1 MKKQDLFLGLYILM
15 PIIFLIVPVPTG
27 LLDVFMI
34 LNISLALIIL
44 FTALYSTEALSM
56 SAFPT
61 ILLITTLF
69 RMSLNVSSTRNILL
83 SGYAGEVVA
92 TFGNFVGGGNLV
104 DRKSV
109 V

>member
-69 RMSLNVSSTRNILL
+69 RMSLNVS
-83 SGYAGEVVA
+83 
-92 TFGNFVGGGNLV
+92 
-104 DRKSV
+104 
-109 V
+109 

>member
-44 FTALYSTEALSM
+44 FTAL
-56 SAFPT
+56 
-61 ILLITTLF
+61 
-69 RMSLNVSSTRNILL
+69 
-83 SGYAGEVVA
+83 
-92 TFGNFVGGGNLV
+92 
-104 DRKSV
+104 
-109 V
+109 

>member
-83 SGYAGEVVA
+83 SGYAGRSEERR
-92 TFGNFVGGGNLV
+92 VGKECRL
-104 DRKSV
+104 
-109 V
+109 